1 MIWFTLMCIMI
12 AVTVGGLAYI
22 TEQNN
27 KWKKGNF

>member
-22 TEQNN
+22 KEQNN
-27 KWKKGNF
+27 KID

>member
-12 AVTVGGLAYI
+12 TVIVGGLAYI

-27 KWKKGNF
+27 KEN